1 VPVLSLIAELAGPVA
16 QLVPLLM
23 PDWMD
28 PEYLLTKLGD
38 WALWGTAA
46 IIFIECGLLFPILPG
61 DSLLF
66 AVGLFIAHGTI
77 DVPLWVACVI
87 LTVAAFAGNVSGYYI
102 GRALGTALFRNP
114 DARFLK
120 PEYLVRTHAFFDKY
134 GNRAIVMARFVP
146 IVRTFITVVAGAG
159 RMDPRRF
166 FLYTGIGAL
175 LWGTGVTVLGYYLGQ
190 VEFIHAHLE
199 AALVLVVVASVIP
212 MVVEA
217 VLSRRRPKPPVA
229 PPAGDGDASG
239 QRETA
244 EPTTRTTR

>member
-1 VPVLSLIAELAGPVA
+1 VLPLIAESVQQLP

-66 AVGLFIAHGTI
+66 AVGLFVANGTI
-77 DVPLWVACVI
+77 GVPLWLVCII
-87 LTVAAFAGNVSGYYI
+87 LTTAAFAGNVSGYYI

-114 DARFLK
+114 EARFLK
-120 PEYLVRTHAFFDKY
+120 PEYLHRTHAFFDKY

-166 FLYTGIGAL
+166 FFYTGIGAV

-190 VEFIHAHLE
+190 IEFIHNNLE
-199 AALVLVVVASVIP
+199 AALILIVVASVIP
-212 MVVEA
+212 MAVEA
-217 VLSRRRPKPPVA
+217 VLSRRRPKPPA
-229 PPAGDGDASG
+229 PAAGPEDDGTSA
-239 QRETA
+239 RTETV
-244 EPTTRTTR
+244 EQTTRTTR